1 MKKENIDTKGNE
13 SLRVE
18 VVDETKLIIKK
29 SEKKEMEVDNKG
41 KSIKKKD

>member
-29 SEKKEMEVDNKG
+29 SEKKRNG
-41 KSIKKKD
+41 SW